1 MSEANYKRSQTALVQ
16 LGHSTAK
23 VTVIVE
29 YKSPR
34 DANEYLKRVDSFLKY
49 SEEYPDAQLD
59 LLKNN
64 LTTLP
69 VGDSRTDSLAKE
81 LKETRPKK
89 SATKKKT
96 IPKKSRLT
104 KKSGRDRAAV

>member
-23 VTVIVE
+23 LTVLVE
-29 YKSPR
+29 YKSPH
-34 DANEYLKRVDSFLKY
+34 DAEEYLDRVDSFLKY

-59 LLKNN
+59 LLKNR

-69 VGDSRTDSLAKE
+69 AGDSRTDSQADD
-81 LKETRPKK
+81 LKATRPKK
-89 SATKKKT
+89 GAGKKKT
-96 IPKKSRLT
+96 ST

>member
-23 VTVIVE
+23 LTVIVE
-29 YKSPR
+29 YKSPH
-34 DANEYLKRVDSFLKY
+34 DADEYLKRVDSFLKY

-69 VGDSRTDSLAKE
+69 VGDSRTDSQVEA
-81 LKETRPKK
+81 LKFTRPKK
-89 SATKKKT
+89 KT
-96 IPKKSRLT
+96 TTTT

>member
-23 VTVIVE
+23 VTVLVE
-29 YKSPR
+29 YKSPQE
-34 DANEYLKRVDSFLKY
+34 AEEYLKRVDSFVKY

-69 VGDSRTDSLAKE
+69 VGDSRTGLKVTDSQVEALMAA
-81 LKETRPKK
+81 R
-89 SATKKKT
+89 SKKKAAQ
-96 IPKKSRLT
+96 KKTSSQ
-104 KKSGRDRAAV
+104 KSGRHRAAV